1 MKPLQP
7 GRKAW
12 TLNDDIHVGF
22 ALQEWRVLHVTATGY
37 VLRVPTARRRPGRL
51 PPPTGTDQFKY
62 FPRCAVFNAQQAKEY
77 RREVA
82 AADPKPGDLVLVIDR
97 FQQKPEQGIVMS
109 TAGLTAEVLMTD
121 SPNGNPICHRNKRNL
136 VVIERPDA
144 AQ

>member
-12 TLNDDIHVGF
+12 TLNDETYAGF
-22 ALQEWRVLHVTATGY
+22 ILQEWRVLHVTATGY
-37 VLRVPTARRRPGRL
+37 VLRVPTA
-51 PPPTGTDQFKY
+51 TETDQFKY
-62 FPRCAVFNAQQAKEY
+62 FPRCAVLNAQQVKEY

-97 FQQKPEQGIVMS
+97 FQQKPEQGIIMS